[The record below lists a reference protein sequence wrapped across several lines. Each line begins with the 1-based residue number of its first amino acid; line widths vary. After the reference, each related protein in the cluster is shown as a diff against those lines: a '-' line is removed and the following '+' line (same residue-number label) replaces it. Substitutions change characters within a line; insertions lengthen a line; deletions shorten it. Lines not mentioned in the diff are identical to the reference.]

1 MKERTSIFIPRE
13 KSTKALAPSFVLPR
27 NAGEE
32 RGGGR
37 AVLACLRS
45 AAGYFRTNVHPG
57 LKKTISG
64 CLLLLVLLACSHS
77 LFAEDITV
85 SYASLGAAYMDHVV
99 AIEKGYALEE
109 GLTIK
114 ILRSGGGSATQT
126 LLSGQIHFSSSAGS
140 ALSAALRGGP
150 VKIIY
155 TNQSRPTYKL
165 LSNKPE
171 IKTLQDLIGKKIA
184 INTFGDTGHLATLL
198 LLKKYRLDP
207 KSFLFIAV
215 RSEARFPAF
224 LSGSVDAAPLSPRD
238 ITQIGPM
245 RVNTLADISKEI
257 QLVWNGVAVSNKLLG
272 DNPAMVERFLRAL
285 AKGREFAR
293 RYKEPTIAM
302 VSKHTPLPP
311 EALLVDYDTALS
323 SMTDEGSVSDDV
335 LKEEILTRAELIKAP
350 NVPDPAKLYDYSII
364 KKIYAELK
372 KSWKPKL

>member
-1 MKERTSIFIPRE
+1 MRK
-13 KSTKALAPSFVLPR
+13 
-27 NAGEE
+27 
-32 RGGGR
+32 RG
-37 AVLACLRS
+37 AIVLAI
-45 AAGYFRTNVHPG
+45 AATAFVKP
-57 LKKTISG
+57 
-64 CLLLLVLLACSHS
+64 VL
-77 LFAEDITV
+77 AEDITV

-109 GLTIK
+109 GLNIK
-114 ILRSGGGSATQT
+114 IMRSGGGSATQT

-198 LLKKYRLDP
+198 LLKKYRLEP

-238 ITQIGPM
+238 ITQIGAM

-293 RYKEPTIAM
+293 RYREPTIAM

-323 SMTDEGSVSDDV
+323 SMTEEGSVSDDV
-335 LKEEILTRAELIKAP
+335 LREEIATRVELIKSP
-350 NVPDPAKLYDYSII
+350 TVPDPAKLYDYSII
-364 KKIYAELK
+364 KRIYAELK
-372 KSWKPKL
+372 KVWKPKL

>member
-1 MKERTSIFIPRE
+1 MRK
-13 KSTKALAPSFVLPR
+13 
-27 NAGEE
+27 
-32 RGGGR
+32 RG
-37 AVLACLRS
+37 AIVLAI
-45 AAGYFRTNVHPG
+45 AATAFVKP
-57 LKKTISG
+57 
-64 CLLLLVLLACSHS
+64 VL
-77 LFAEDITV
+77 AEDITV

-109 GLTIK
+109 GLNIK
-114 ILRSGGGSATQT
+114 IMRSGGGSATQT

-198 LLKKYRLDP
+198 LLKKYRLEP

-238 ITQIGPM
+238 ITQIGAM

-293 RYKEPTIAM
+293 RYREPTIAM

-323 SMTDEGSVSDDV
+323 SMTEEGSVSDDV
-335 LKEEILTRAELIKAP
+335 LREEIATRAELSKSP
-350 NVPDPAKLYDYSII
+350 TVPDPAKLYDYSII
-364 KKIYAELK
+364 KRIYAELK
-372 KSWKPKL
+372 KVWKPKL

>member
-1 MKERTSIFIPRE
+1 VGRSSFLRAEHKVHRRWRSTVSRFLLGLALSIY
-13 KSTKALAPSFVLPR
+13 SD
-27 NAGEE
+27 
-32 RGGGR
+32 
-37 AVLACLRS
+37 
-45 AAGYFRTNVHPG
+45 
-57 LKKTISG
+57 
-64 CLLLLVLLACSHS
+64 S

-109 GLTIK
+109 GLNIK
-114 ILRSGGGSATQT
+114 IMRSGGGSATQT

-165 LSNKPE
+165 LANKPE

-198 LLKKYRLDP
+198 LLKKHRLDP
-207 KSFLFIAV
+207 KSFIFIAV

-238 ITQIGPM
+238 ITQIGSM
-245 RVNTLADISKEI
+245 RVNTIADIGKEI

-293 RYKEPTIAM
+293 RYKEATIAM

-311 EALLVDYDTALS
+311 EALLVDYDTALT
-323 SMTDEGSVSDDV
+323 SMTEEGSVSEDV
-335 LKEEILTRAELIKAP
+335 LREEVLTRAELIKAP

-364 KKIYAELK
+364 KRIYAELK

>member
-1 MKERTSIFIPRE
+1 MHWRWRSTVGRFLFGLAFSI
-13 KSTKALAPSFVLPR
+13 SSDT
-27 NAGEE
+27 
-32 RGGGR
+32 
-37 AVLACLRS
+37 
-45 AAGYFRTNVHPG
+45 
-57 LKKTISG
+57 
-64 CLLLLVLLACSHS
+64 LL
-77 LFAEDITV
+77 AEDITV

-109 GLTIK
+109 GIHIK
-114 ILRSGGGSATQT
+114 IMRSGGGSATQT

-207 KSFLFIAV
+207 KSFIFIAV

-238 ITQIGPM
+238 ITQIGAM

-311 EALLVDYDTALS
+311 EALLVDYDTALT
-323 SMTDEGSVSDDV
+323 SMTEEGSVSDDV
-335 LKEEILTRAELIKAP
+335 LREEIATRAELIKASS
-350 NVPDPAKLYDYSII
+350 VPDAAKLYDYSII
-364 KKIYAELK
+364 KGIYAELK
-372 KSWKPKL
+372 KGWKPKL

>member
-1 MKERTSIFIPRE
+1 MFE
-13 KSTKALAPSFVLPR
+13 
-27 NAGEE
+27 
-32 RGGGR
+32 
-37 AVLACLRS
+37 
-45 AAGYFRTNVHPG
+45 
-57 LKKTISG
+57 LKKY
-64 CLLLLVLLACSHS
+64 LLHGFLPLVLFSLARAAAS
-77 LFAEDITV
+77 AEDITV

-109 GLTIK
+109 GLNIK

-207 KSFLFIAV
+207 KLFLFIAV

-224 LSGSVDAAPLSPRD
+224 LSGAIDAAPLSPRD
-238 ITQIGPM
+238 IAQIGAM
-245 RVNTLADISKEI
+245 RVNMLADASKEI

-272 DNPAMVERFLRAL
+272 DNPVLVERFLRAL

-302 VSKHTPLPP
+302 VSKYTPFSPD
-311 EALLVDYDTALS
+311 ALLVDYDTALI

-335 LKEEILTRAELIKAP
+335 LREEVLTRAELIKSP
-350 NVPDPAKLYDYSII
+350 NIPDPAKLYDYSII

>member
-1 MKERTSIFIPRE
+1 MNKHMTWMR
-13 KSTKALAPSFVLPR
+13 K
-27 NAGEE
+27 
-32 RGGGR
+32 RGVI
-37 AVLACLRS
+37 VLAI
-45 AAGYFRTNVHPG
+45 AATAFVKP
-57 LKKTISG
+57 
-64 CLLLLVLLACSHS
+64 VL
-77 LFAEDITV
+77 AEDITV

-109 GLTIK
+109 GLNVK
-114 ILRSGGGSATQT
+114 IIRSGGGSATQT
-126 LLSGQIHFSSSAGS
+126 LLSGQIDFSSSAGS

-238 ITQIGPM
+238 ITQIGTM

-311 EALLVDYDTALS
+311 EALQVDYDTALA
-323 SMTDEGSVSDDV
+323 SMTDEGTVSDDV
-335 LKEEILTRAELIKAP
+335 LREEVLTRAELIKSP
-350 NVPDPAKLYDYSII
+350 NVPDSAKLYDYSII

>member
-1 MKERTSIFIPRE
+1 M
-13 KSTKALAPSFVLPR
+13 
-27 NAGEE
+27 
-32 RGGGR
+32 GR
-37 AVLACLRS
+37 AFHRS
-45 AAGYFRTNVHPG
+45 FMG
-57 LKKTISG
+57 
-64 CLLLLVLLACSHS
+64 
-77 LFAEDITV
+77 LFATIVLSTWSTGVFADDITV

-109 GLTIK
+109 GLNIK

-198 LLKKYRLDP
+198 LFKKYRLDP
-207 KSFLFIAV
+207 KLFLFIAV

-224 LSGSVDAAPLSPRD
+224 LSGAIDAAPLSPRD
-238 ITQIGPM
+238 IAQLGAM
-245 RVNTLADISKEI
+245 RVNMLADASKEI
-257 QLVWNGVAVSNKLLG
+257 QLVWNGVAVTNKLLG
-272 DNPAMVERFLRAL
+272 DNPALVERFLRAL

-302 VSKHTPLPP
+302 VSKYTPFPP
-311 EALLVDYDTALS
+311 DALLVDYDTALS

-335 LKEEILTRAELIKAP
+335 LREEVLIRAELIKSP
-350 NVPDPAKLYDYSII
+350 DVPDPAKLYDYSII
-364 KKIYAELK
+364 KRIYAELK

>member
-1 MKERTSIFIPRE
+1 MH
-13 KSTKALAPSFVLPR
+13 R
-27 NAGEE
+27 N
-32 RGGGR
+32 
-37 AVLACLRS
+37 
-45 AAGYFRTNVHPG
+45 FR
-57 LKKTISG
+57 KKTSG
-64 CLLLLVLLACSHS
+64 YLLA
-77 LFAEDITV
+77 LFFLVWSNRAAAEEITV

-109 GLTIK
+109 GLNVK
-114 ILRSGGGSATQT
+114 IIRSGGGSATQA
-126 LLSGQIHFSSSAGS
+126 LLSGQLHFSSSAGS

-165 LSNKPE
+165 LANKPE

-198 LLKKYRLDP
+198 LLKRYRLDP

-224 LSGSVDAAPLSPRD
+224 LSGSVDAAPLTPRD
-238 ITQIGPM
+238 ITQIGSI
-245 RVNTLADISKEI
+245 RANTIADISKEI
-257 QLVWNGVAVSNKLLG
+257 QLVWKGVAVSNKLLA
-272 DNPAMVERFLRAL
+272 DQPAMVERFLRAL

-311 EALLVDYDTALS
+311 EALSVDYETALR
-323 SMTDEGSVSDDV
+323 SMTDEGSVADDV
-335 LKEEILTRAELIKAP
+335 LKDEILARAELIKSP
-350 NVPDPAKLYDYSII
+350 NVPDSAKLYDYSII

>member
-1 MKERTSIFIPRE
+1 MRK
-13 KSTKALAPSFVLPR
+13 
-27 NAGEE
+27 
-32 RGGGR
+32 GG
-37 AVLACLRS
+37 AIVLAI
-45 AAGYFRTNVHPG
+45 AATAFVNPA
-57 LKKTISG
+57 L
-64 CLLLLVLLACSHS
+64 
-77 LFAEDITV
+77 AEDITV

-99 AIEKGYALEE
+99 AMEKGYALEE
-109 GLTIK
+109 GLNIK
-114 ILRSGGGSATQT
+114 IMRSGGGSATQT

-165 LSNKPE
+165 LANKPE

-238 ITQIGPM
+238 ITQIGAM
-245 RVNTLADISKEI
+245 RVNTLADIGKEI

-302 VSKHTPLPP
+302 VAKHTPLPP
-311 EALLVDYDTALS
+311 EALLVDYDTALTS
-323 SMTDEGSVSDDV
+323 VTEEGSVSDDV
-335 LKEEILTRAELIKAP
+335 LREEIATRAELIKSP
-350 NVPDPAKLYDYSII
+350 SIPDAAKLYDYSII
-364 KKIYAELK
+364 KRIYAELK
-372 KSWKPKL
+372 RSWKPKL

>member
-1 MKERTSIFIPRE
+1 VL
-13 KSTKALAPSFVLPR
+13 ALALSVY
-27 NAGEE
+27 
-32 RGGGR
+32 
-37 AVLACLRS
+37 S
-45 AAGYFRTNVHPG
+45 DT
-57 LKKTISG
+57 
-64 CLLLLVLLACSHS
+64 LL
-77 LFAEDITV
+77 AEDITV

-99 AIEKGYALEE
+99 AMEKGYALEE
-109 GLTIK
+109 GLNIK
-114 ILRSGGGSATQT
+114 IMRSGGGSATQT

-165 LSNKPE
+165 LANKPE

-184 INTFGDTGHLATLL
+184 INTFGDSGHLATLL

-207 KSFLFIAV
+207 KSFVFIAV

-224 LSGSVDAAPLSPRD
+224 LSGSVDGAPLSPRD

-245 RVNTLADISKEI
+245 RVNTLADISKEV

-302 VSKHTPLPP
+302 VAKHTPLPP
-311 EALLVDYDTALS
+311 EALLVDYDTALT
-323 SMTDEGSVSDDV
+323 SMTEEGSVSDDV
-335 LKEEILTRAELIKAP
+335 LREEIATRAELINP
-350 NVPDPAKLYDYSII
+350 PALPIQPGSTIT
-364 KKIYAELK
+364 A
-372 KSWKPKL
+372 S

>member
-1 MKERTSIFIPRE
+1 MNMRLTWKIKT
-13 KSTKALAPSFVLPR
+13 
-27 NAGEE
+27 
-32 RGGGR
+32 RG
-37 AVLACLRS
+37 
-45 AAGYFRTNVHPG
+45 F
-57 LKKTISG
+57 
-64 CLLLLVLLACSHS
+64 LLAVAVVAYANPVR
-77 LFAEDITV
+77 AEDITV

-109 GLTIK
+109 GLNIK

-198 LLKKYRLDP
+198 LLKKYRMDP

-224 LSGSVDAAPLSPRD
+224 LSGAVDAAPLSPRD
-238 ITQIGPM
+238 VAQIGAM

-257 QLVWNGVAVSNKLLG
+257 QLVWNGVAVSTKLLA
-272 DNPAMVERFLRAL
+272 DNPAQVERFLRSL

-302 VSKHTPLPP
+302 VSKYTPFPP
-311 EALLVDYDTALS
+311 EALQVDYDTALA
-323 SMTDEGSVSDDV
+323 SMTDEGLVSDDV
-335 LKEEILTRAELIKAP
+335 LREEVVTRAELIKSP

-364 KKIYAELK
+364 KKVYAELK
-372 KSWKPKL
+372 RSWKPKL

>member
-1 MKERTSIFIPRE
+1 MSRAFHRSVTGLFATIVV
-13 KSTKALAPSFVLPR
+13 STWSTGA
-27 NAGEE
+27 
-32 RGGGR
+32 
-37 AVLACLRS
+37 
-45 AAGYFRTNVHPG
+45 
-57 LKKTISG
+57 
-64 CLLLLVLLACSHS
+64 
-77 LFAEDITV
+77 FAEDITV

-109 GLTIK
+109 GLNIK

-198 LLKKYRLDP
+198 LFKKYRLDP
-207 KSFLFIAV
+207 KLFLFIAV

-224 LSGSVDAAPLSPRD
+224 LSGAIDAAPLSPRD
-238 ITQIGPM
+238 IAQLGAM
-245 RVNTLADISKEI
+245 RVNMLADASKEI

-272 DNPAMVERFLRAL
+272 DNPALVERFLRAL

-302 VSKHTPLPP
+302 VSKYTPFSPD
-311 EALLVDYDTALS
+311 ALLVDYDTALS

-335 LKEEILTRAELIKAP
+335 LREEVLTRAELIKSP

-364 KKIYAELK
+364 KRIYAELK

>member
-1 MKERTSIFIPRE
+1 MIVTIARRSMNVGRSHNMNTPFY
-13 KSTKALAPSFVLPR
+13 KSS
-27 NAGEE
+27 
-32 RGGGR
+32 
-37 AVLACLRS
+37 
-45 AAGYFRTNVHPG
+45 PG
-57 LKKTISG
+57 LLTTVILSIWSTG
-64 CLLLLVLLACSHS
+64 V
-77 LFAEDITV
+77 FAEDITV

-99 AIEKGYALEE
+99 AIEKGYASEE
-109 GLTIK
+109 GLNVK

-184 INTFGDTGHLATLL
+184 INTFGDTGHLSTLL
-198 LLKKYRLDP
+198 LLKKYRLEP

-238 ITQIGPM
+238 ITQIGLI
-245 RVNTLADISKEI
+245 RANTLADIGKEI
-257 QLVWNGVAVSNKLLG
+257 QLVWNGVAVSNRLLAN
-272 DNPAMVERFLRAL
+272 NPALVERFLRAL

-293 RYKEPTIAM
+293 RYKEQTIAM

-311 EALLVDYDTALS
+311 DALLVDYDTALS
-323 SMTDEGSVSDDV
+323 SMTDEGSVADEV
-335 LKEEILTRAELIKAP
+335 LKEEILTRAELIKAA
-350 NVPDPAKLYDYSII
+350 NVPDPSRFYDYSII

>member
-1 MKERTSIFIPRE
+1 MNSAFQRSSTGLFATVVLSIW
-13 KSTKALAPSFVLPR
+13 STGV
-27 NAGEE
+27 
-32 RGGGR
+32 
-37 AVLACLRS
+37 
-45 AAGYFRTNVHPG
+45 
-57 LKKTISG
+57 
-64 CLLLLVLLACSHS
+64 
-77 LFAEDITV
+77 FAEDITV

-109 GLTIK
+109 GLNIK

-184 INTFGDTGHLATLL
+184 INTFGDTGHLSTLL
-198 LLKKYRLDP
+198 LLKKYRMDP

-224 LSGSVDAAPLSPRD
+224 LSGAVDAAPLSPRD

-272 DNPAMVERFLRAL
+272 DNPALVERFLRAL

-302 VSKHTPLPP
+302 VSRHTPLPP
-311 EALLVDYDTALS
+311 DALLVDYDTALS

-335 LKEEILTRAELIKAP
+335 LREEVLTRAELIKSP
-350 NVPDPAKLYDYSII
+350 NVPDPARLYDYTII

>member
-1 MKERTSIFIPRE
+1 MHQRW
-13 KSTKALAPSFVLPR
+13 KSTVSSSLFALALSIYSETVL
-27 NAGEE
+27 
-32 RGGGR
+32 
-37 AVLACLRS
+37 
-45 AAGYFRTNVHPG
+45 
-57 LKKTISG
+57 
-64 CLLLLVLLACSHS
+64 
-77 LFAEDITV
+77 AEDITV

-99 AIEKGYALEE
+99 AIERGYALEE
-109 GLTIK
+109 GLNIK
-114 ILRSGGGSATQT
+114 IMRSGGGSATQT

-207 KSFLFIAV
+207 KSFIFIAV

-272 DNPAMVERFLRAL
+272 ENPAMVERFLRAL

-311 EALLVDYDTALS
+311 EALLIDYDTALT

-335 LKEEILTRAELIKAP
+335 LREEIATRAELIKAT
-350 NVPDPAKLYDYSII
+350 NVPDAARLYDYSII
-364 KKIYAELK
+364 KRIYAELK
-372 KSWKPKL
+372 RGWKPKL

>member
-1 MKERTSIFIPRE
+1 MRKRRAIFLTIAA
-13 KSTKALAPSFVLPR
+13 TAFVNP
-27 NAGEE
+27 
-32 RGGGR
+32 
-37 AVLACLRS
+37 VL
-45 AAGYFRTNVHPG
+45 
-57 LKKTISG
+57 
-64 CLLLLVLLACSHS
+64 
-77 LFAEDITV
+77 AEDITV

-109 GLTIK
+109 GLNIK
-114 ILRSGGGSATQT
+114 IMRSGGGSATQT

-207 KSFLFIAV
+207 KAFLFIAV

-238 ITQIGPM
+238 ITQIGAM
-245 RVNTLADISKEI
+245 RVNTLADIGKEV

-293 RYKEPTIAM
+293 RHKEPTIAM

-311 EALLVDYDTALS
+311 EALLVDYDTALI

-335 LKEEILTRAELIKAP
+335 LREEILTRAELIKAS
-350 NVPDPAKLYDYSII
+350 NLPDAAKLYDYSII

-372 KSWKPKL
+372 KGWKPKL

>member
-1 MKERTSIFIPRE
+1 MSRAFHR
-13 KSTKALAPSFVLPR
+13 SFM
-27 NAGEE
+27 G
-32 RGGGR
+32 
-37 AVLACLRS
+37 
-45 AAGYFRTNVHPG
+45 
-57 LKKTISG
+57 
-64 CLLLLVLLACSHS
+64 
-77 LFAEDITV
+77 LFATIVLSIGSTGVFADDITV

-109 GLTIK
+109 GLNIK

-198 LLKKYRLDP
+198 LFKKYRLDP
-207 KSFLFIAV
+207 KLFLFIAV

-224 LSGSVDAAPLSPRD
+224 LSGAIDAAPLSPRD
-238 ITQIGPM
+238 IAQLGGM
-245 RVNTLADISKEI
+245 RVNMLADASKEI

-272 DNPAMVERFLRAL
+272 DNPVLVERFLRAL

-302 VSKHTPLPP
+302 VSKYTPFPP
-311 EALLVDYDTALS
+311 DALRVDYDTALS

-335 LKEEILTRAELIKAP
+335 LREEVLTRAELIKSP
-350 NVPDPAKLYDYSII
+350 NIPDPAKLYDYSII
-364 KKIYAELK
+364 KRIYAELK

>member
-1 MKERTSIFIPRE
+1 MHWRWRSKISRFLL
-13 KSTKALAPSFVLPR
+13 ALALSIY
-27 NAGEE
+27 
-32 RGGGR
+32 
-37 AVLACLRS
+37 S
-45 AAGYFRTNVHPG
+45 DT
-57 LKKTISG
+57 
-64 CLLLLVLLACSHS
+64 LL
-77 LFAEDITV
+77 AEDITV

-99 AIEKGYALEE
+99 AMEKGYALEE
-109 GLTIK
+109 GLNIK
-114 ILRSGGGSATQT
+114 IMRSGGGSATQT

-165 LSNKPE
+165 LANKPE

-207 KSFLFIAV
+207 KSFIFIAV

-224 LSGSVDAAPLSPRD
+224 VSGSVDAAPLSPRD
-238 ITQIGPM
+238 ITQIGAI

-272 DNPAMVERFLRAL
+272 DNPVLVERFMRAL

-302 VSKHTPLPP
+302 VAKHTPLPP
-311 EALLVDYDTALS
+311 EALLVDYDTALT
-323 SMTDEGSVSDDV
+323 SMTEEGSVSDDV
-335 LKEEILTRAELIKAP
+335 LREEIATRAELIKSP
-350 NVPDPAKLYDYSII
+350 SVPDPAKLYDYSII
-364 KKIYAELK
+364 KRIYAELK
-372 KSWKPKL
+372 RGWKPKL